1 MARLDSTGILE
12 LRMAVGEGSSSP
24 DDNKQTPTRNDA
36 TDPQVE
42 DQPPSEDQPN
52 SDGDDE
58 AEEEEEEDEETRL
71 KYANL
76 TKNLVAIYRGGDA
89 ASAFFV
95 AGEKLI
101 IGTDKG
107 SVSVLSLPSLDVL
120 KRYQGHSAS
129 ISSISIS
136 PYPPPLPTLRLEPA
150 QRLAPESVQPER
162 EGSPARPSPGAK
174 DSPRQNTV
182 PQIAANQ
189 IYIATSSIDGKV
201 CVQSLVDPKDVQ
213 LRNFG
218 RPVQTVA
225 LSPEYKSDRT
235 YLSGGNAGSLV
246 LTVGGQLGKE
256 TNATTTGAA
265 AAASGWLGSVG
276 LGSDTGSDRVLHSGE
291 GNISTIRWS
300 LSGKFVLWVNEQ
312 GIKVMRSHLHL
323 SGSQTGMEWKRIS
336 HIDRPSRPI
345 WEDMAGAWK
354 ARVEWIDRNNLESDD
369 RDANHEVDASSS
381 ANGNAGQT
389 SQNHKSNYEEVTVG
403 WGDSIWIV
411 RVFPGDEQASK
422 PAAENKPRAEV
433 ATM

>member
-1 MARLDSTGILE
+1 
-12 LRMAVGEGSSSP
+12 MAVGEGSSSP
-24 DDNKQTPTRNDA
+24 DDDQNTLDQNDEA
-36 TDPQVE
+36 TDHPQDAVE
-42 DQPPSEDQPN
+42 STTHTDAE
-52 SDGDDE
+52 GDDE
-58 AEEEEEEDEETRL
+58 GGVDEEEEEEEDEEPRL

-120 KRYQGHSAS
+120 KRYQAHTAS

-136 PYPPPLPTLRLEPA
+136 PYPPPLPTLKLDPA
-150 QRLAPESVQPER
+150 QRLVSETVQQDRES
-162 EGSPARPSPGAK
+162 SPARSSPATK
-174 DSPRQNTV
+174 DSPRQTSV
-182 PQIAANQ
+182 PQTAANQ
-189 IYIATSSIDGKV
+189 IYIATSSIDGNV
-201 CVQSLVDPKDVQ
+201 CIQSLVDPKDVQ

-225 LSPEYKSDRT
+225 LSPEYRSDRT

-246 LTVGGQLGKE
+246 LTIGGQIGQK
-256 TNATTTGAA
+256 TNATVTGAA

-276 LGSDTGSDRVLHSGE
+276 LGSSTGSDKVLHSGE

-323 SGSQTGMEWKRIS
+323 TSSQAALEWKRIS
-336 HIDRPSRPI
+336 HIDRPNRPV

-354 ARVEWIDRNNLESDD
+354 ARVEWIDRNNLESDV
-369 RDANHEVDASSS
+369 RESASDVNAPASENGS
-381 ANGNAGQT
+381 AVNPAE
-389 SQNHKSNYEEVTVG
+389 SQKPKFEEVSVG
-403 WGDSIWIV
+403 WGDSIWII
-411 RVFPGDEQASK
+411 RVYPGDEQASK
-422 PAAENKPRAEV
+422 PTADSKPRAEV

>member
-1 MARLDSTGILE
+1 
-12 LRMAVGEGSSSP
+12 MAVGEGSSSP
-24 DDNKQTPTRNDA
+24 DDNKKSLTENDETQEQA
-36 TDPQVE
+36 RDPPASTDHPDPE
-42 DQPPSEDQPN
+42 
-52 SDGDDE
+52 GDNE
-58 AEEEEEEDEETRL
+58 AEEEDDDDEEPRL

-107 SVSVLSLPSLDVL
+107 NVSVLSLPGLDVL
-120 KRYQGHSAS
+120 KRYQAHSAS
-129 ISSISIS
+129 VTAISIS

-150 QRLAPESVQPER
+150 QRLVSESLQPDHEA
-162 EGSPARPSPGAK
+162 SPARSSPASK
-174 DSPRQNTV
+174 DSPRQPAV
-182 PQIAANQ
+182 PQTAANQ

-225 LSPEYKSDRT
+225 LSPEYRSDRT

-265 AAASGWLGSVG
+265 AAASGWFGSVG
-276 LGSDTGSDRVLHSGE
+276 LGSDTGTDRVLHGGE
-291 GNISTIRWS
+291 GNISNIRWS

-312 GIKVMRSHLHL
+312 GIKVMRSNLHVT
-323 SGSQTGMEWKRIS
+323 SAQAGMEWKRIS
-336 HIDRPSRPI
+336 HIDRPNRPV

-369 RDANHEVDASSS
+369 RDSGHDVDTSSS
-381 ANGNAGQT
+381 SNGNSGQ
-389 SQNHKSNYEEVTVG
+389 SNQGQKLDYEEVTIG
-403 WGDSIWIV
+403 WGDSIWMV
-411 RVFPGDEQASK
+411 RVYPGDEDASK
-422 PAAENKPRAEV
+422 PTAGSKPRAEV

>member
-1 MARLDSTGILE
+1 M
-12 LRMAVGEGSSSP
+12 GEGSSSP
-24 DDNKQTPTRNDA
+24 DNDTNSLDQHHDTSGNA
-36 TDPQVE
+36 QELQVSTNPSTEGNDRSDHDE
-42 DQPPSEDQPN
+42 DED
-52 SDGDDE
+52 
-58 AEEEEEEDEETRL
+58 EEEEEPRL

-107 SVSVLSLPSLDVL
+107 SVSVLGLPTLDLL
-120 KRYQGHSAS
+120 KRYQAHTAGV
-129 ISSISIS
+129 SSISIS
-136 PYPPPLPTLRLEPA
+136 PYPPPLPTLKLDPV
-150 QRLAPESVQPER
+150 QRLASESVQPDR
-162 EGSPARPSPGAK
+162 DASPARSSPAGK
-174 DSPRQNTV
+174 DSPRQAPV
-182 PQIAANQ
+182 PPSAANQ
-189 IYIATSSIDGKV
+189 IYIATSSIDGNV

-246 LTVGGQLGKE
+246 LTVGGQIGQK

-265 AAASGWLGSVG
+265 AAASGWFGSVG
-276 LGSDTGSDRVLHSGE
+276 LGSNVGTDKVLHSGE

-312 GIKVMRSHLHL
+312 GIKIMRSNLQL
-323 SGSQTGMEWKRIS
+323 ASAQSGMEWKRIS
-336 HIDRPSRPI
+336 HIDRPNRPV

-369 RDANHEVDASSS
+369 RESATDLKPSS
-381 ANGNAGQT
+381 ANGSSVNATEAQKPT
-389 SQNHKSNYEEVTVG
+389 YEEVTVG
-403 WGDSIWIV
+403 WGDSVWMI
-411 RVFPGDEQASK
+411 RVYPGDEQASK
-422 PAAENKPRAEV
+422 VTAASKPRAEV
-433 ATM
+433 STM